1 MNLVLR
7 TFPVNSVLHRHTKAY
22 LGFVDY
28 ILLPSS
34 KVEAKTFER
43 NKKLR
48 KIYHFNFFHQTSLPG
63 CIRVEHNEQQ
73 VSVHTRPSLSTLYI
87 CHATSHPTPVSN
99 WVTFTPQKRKKN
111 SCRGN
116 LSKKNSCKRL
126 CLKKIRV
133 TEVTCIALKGNVKK
147 NKLKEEYCNTQHFIT
162 TAAV

>member
-1 MNLVLR
+1 MTMNLVLR

-34 KVEAKTFER
+34 NVEAKTFER

-48 KIYHFNFFHQTSLPG
+48 KIYHFNFFHQTSLPD
-63 CIRVEHNEQQ
+63 CIRVERVEHNEQQ

-99 WVTFTPQKRKKN
+99 WVTFTKKN
-111 SCRGN
+111 G
-116 LSKKNSCKRL
+116 KKNSCKRL

-133 TEVTCIALKGNVKK
+133 TEVACIALKGN
-147 NKLKEEYCNTQHFIT
+147 L
-162 TAAV
+162 